1 MVEMRAFGKEEELW
15 RTSWWRWKKRVKELA
30 WNSTSENQDPGIW
43 SHHSMAN
50 KRGKSGSSDRFYFI
64 GLQNHCRQSLQPGSS
79 KTFAPWK
86 ENYDKDKP
94 RQCRKKQR
102 HHFATKGSYSQSYG
116 FSSSHVWMWE
126 LVHEECWAPKNWC
139 FQTVLLEKTL
149 ESPLDCKEIKPVN
162 PKGNQPWVF
171 IGRADAEAEVPILW
185 PPDLKSCLMG
195 KDPDAGKDWKQ
206 KEKEMTE
213 D

>member
-94 RQCRKKQR
+94 RQCIKKQR
-102 HHFATKGSYSQSYG
+102 YYFADKGLCSQSHG
-116 FSSSHVWMWE
+116 FSNSHVWIWE
-126 LVHEECWAPKNWC
+126 LAHKECWALKNWC
-139 FQTVLLEKTL
+139 LLVGNSKAEGSVNKI
-149 ESPLDCKEIKPVN
+149 PLSWKPGLSRCSQGGQFSAIALLV
-162 PKGNQPWVF
+162 
-171 IGRADAEAEVPILW
+171 
-185 PPDLKSCLMG
+185 S
-195 KDPDAGKDWKQ
+195 
-206 KEKEMTE
+206 
-213 D
+213 